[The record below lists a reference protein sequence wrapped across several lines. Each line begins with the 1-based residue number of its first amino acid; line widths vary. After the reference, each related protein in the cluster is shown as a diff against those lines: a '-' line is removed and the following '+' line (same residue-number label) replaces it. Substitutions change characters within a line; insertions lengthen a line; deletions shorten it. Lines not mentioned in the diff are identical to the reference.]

1 VTNSRINPRQWSCRE
16 SRLLVDAH
24 ETEFTIPELVDM
36 TGAARSTVWRA
47 VDLFDTIGVIQIRET
62 PQRNYIAIDPPRL
75 QKDDPVLAIEQ
86 TEFHEPIRSFVER
99 ILDAF
104 TQTEA
109 VDEVVGIVVFG
120 SVARGTADRQSDIDL
135 FVVVNGDR
143 TSARRVITDVVA
155 ELRTEQFD
163 GDRFD
168 FEPYIESVE
177 SARRFGAKLRDI
189 FEEGITV
196 YGSKQ
201 LQSIQKAVF
210 IDE

>member
-1 VTNSRINPRQWSCRE
+1 V
-16 SRLLVDAH
+16 
-24 ETEFTIPELVDM
+24 
-36 TGAARSTVWRA
+36 
-47 VDLFDTIGVIQIRET
+47 
-62 PQRNYIAIDPPRL
+62 
-75 QKDDPVLAIEQ
+75 
-86 TEFHEPIRSFVER
+86 SFVER

-163 GDRFD
+163 GDRYD
-168 FEPYIESVE
+168 FEPYVESVE
-177 SARRFGAKLRDI
+177 SARRAGAKLRDI

-196 YGSKQ
+196 YGSNQ
-201 LQSIQKAVF
+201 LQSIQKAVLL
-210 IDE
+210 DE